1 MISIIKEVLIHTAK
15 FQQVEESM
23 RMKTLK
29 LDPFQE
35 DQIQTEVDH
44 NMNMARVQLVE
55 AIILQTTLKKKNWTN
70 TKGNLRNTFPKTQNK
85 NLK

>member
-55 AIILQTTLKKKNWTN
+55 AVILQTTLKKKN
-70 TKGNLRNTFPKTQNK
+70 
-85 NLK
+85 